1 MNLAAYFTI
10 DYVDSFVDFRI
21 ASVLKYDSE

>member
-10 DYVDSFVDFRI
+10 DYIDSFIDFRI
-21 ASVLKYDSE
+21 ASVLRYDSE